1 MTVTAPETGEH
12 AILAEIR
19 GPSALGG
26 GARRFFDLLWLT
38 SRTEFRLGYHGTV
51 LGFAWSFARPLI
63 LFAILLAVFT
73 QVFRL
78 GSEVENYAPMLLL
91 NILLFQ
97 FFSQATEQASTSVV
111 RSESV
116 VRKMQFPRLA
126 IPLAV
131 VVTNLLQ
138 LGLSLVVV
146 FGFIGVYGVD
156 PLWTW
161 LLFPVAL
168 VALIVLTTA
177 MAMLLSTLYVWIRD
191 IGILWS
197 VSATALFYA
206 APILYP
212 FDKAPETFRDVIML
226 NPLTPIF
233 LQIREWVFDPDAP
246 GAIEAAHGNELLLAI
261 PIAIALAIC
270 IAAPIAFARAAPRVA
285 EAI

>member
-1 MTVTAPETGEH
+1 VTGAAETGEH
-12 AILAEIR
+12 ALLTEIR

-38 SRTEFRLGYHGTV
+38 ARTEFRLGYHGTV
-51 LGFAWSFARPLI
+51 LGFAWSFARPLL
-63 LFAILLAVFT
+63 LFGILLAVFT

-126 IPLAV
+126 IPLSV
-131 VVTNLLQ
+131 VLTNLLQ
-138 LGLSLVVV
+138 LALSLVVV
-146 FGFIGVYGVD
+146 FAFIVIYGVD

-161 LLFPVAL
+161 LLFPFAL
-168 VALIVLTTA
+168 IVLIVLTTA
-177 MAMLLSTLYVWIRD
+177 MSMLLSTLYVWIRD
-191 IGILWS
+191 IGIIWS
-197 VSATALFYA
+197 VTATALFYG

-212 FDKAPETFRDVIML
+212 FEVAPEKFQDVILL

-233 LQIREWVFDPDAP
+233 LQIREWVFDPDAA
-246 GAIEAAHGNELLLAI
+246 GAVEAAHGNPLLVVI
-261 PIAIALAIC
+261 PIGMAIAIC
-270 IAAPIAFARAAPRVA
+270 VAAPLVFARAAPRVA
-285 EAI
+285 EEL

>member
-1 MTVTAPETGEH
+1 VGVTETGEH
-12 AILAEIR
+12 TMLTEIR

-38 SRTEFRLGYHGTV
+38 ARTEFKLGYHGTA
-51 LGFAWSFARPLI
+51 LGFAWSFARPLL

-73 QVFRL
+73 QVFKL

-97 FFSQATEQASTSVV
+97 FFAQATEQSSTSVV
-111 RSESV
+111 RSEGV

-131 VVTNLLQ
+131 VLTNLLQ
-138 LGLSLVVV
+138 LALSLVVV
-146 FGFIGVYGVD
+146 FGFIIVYGVD

-161 LLFPVAL
+161 LLFPVGL
-168 VALIVLTTA
+168 IALIVLATA
-177 MAMLLSTLYVWIRD
+177 LAMLLSTLYVWVRD
-191 IGILWS
+191 IGIIWS
-197 VSATALFYA
+197 VAATALFYGS
-206 APILYP
+206 PILYP
-212 FDKAPETFRDVIML
+212 FTAAPERFRDVIML

-246 GAIEAAHGNELLLAI
+246 GAVEAAHGNPLLLVVPI
-261 PIAIALAIC
+261 GIAIAVC
-270 IAAPIAFARAAPRVA
+270 VAAPLVFARAAPRVA
-285 EAI
+285 EEI

>member
-1 MTVTAPETGEH
+1 VTGATETGEH
-12 AILAEIR
+12 AILTEIR

-26 GARRFFDLLWLT
+26 GARRFWDLLWLT
-38 SRTEFRLGYHGTV
+38 ARTEFKLGYHGTF
-51 LGFAWSFARPLI
+51 LGFAWSFARPLL

-73 QVFRL
+73 KVFRL

-126 IPLAV
+126 IPLSV
-131 VVTNLLQ
+131 VLTNLLQ

-146 FGFIGVYGVD
+146 FGFIVVYGVD
-156 PLWTW
+156 PVWTW

-168 VALIVLTTA
+168 VALIILTTA
-177 MAMLLSTLYVWIRD
+177 MAMLLATLFVWVRD
-191 IGILWS
+191 IGIIWS
-197 VSATALFYA
+197 VSATALFYG

-212 FDKAPETFRDVIML
+212 FHIIQDSTFADVILL
-226 NPLTPIF
+226 NPLTPLF

-246 GAIEAAHGNELLLAI
+246 GAVEAAHGSELLLVI

-270 IAAPIAFARAAPRVA
+270 VAAPIAFTRAAPRVA
-285 EAI
+285 EEL